1 MKYCEII
8 QGSLD
13 EWLRLLRLEEYG
25 SALEA
30 QGYSTI
36 DDVTQLTWEDLEDIG
51 IVKLGHQKRLLLAI
65 KRVKDIKAGKSFVPH
80 SPYIIQTQVS
90 KNYKSKKLILKT
102 FLNVKKKS
110 TQFIYRKK
118 KTPTI
123 SIKLQII

>member
-1 MKYCEII
+1 MNLII
-8 QGSLD
+8 KGSLD

-90 KNYKSKKLILKT
+90 KNYEFQNIDIKNLSKFKKILKCN
-102 FLNVKKKS
+102 LSLEKK
-110 TQFIYRKK
+110 Y
-118 KTPTI
+118 
-123 SIKLQII
+123 

>member
-1 MKYCEII
+1 M
-8 QGSLD
+8 D

-65 KRVKDIKAGKSFVPH
+65 KRVKDIKAGKSFIPH
-80 SPYIIQTQVS
+80 SPFLIQTQVS
-90 KNYKSKKLILKT
+90 TNKLLFYYLYKMYTSKVLGDI
-102 FLNVKKKS
+102 V
-110 TQFIYRKK
+110 QFHLFFKF
-118 KTPTI
+118 
-123 SIKLQII
+123 

>member
-1 MKYCEII
+1 M
-8 QGSLD
+8 D

-36 DDVTQLTWEDLEDIG
+36 EDVTQLTWEDLEDIG

-65 KRVKDIKAGKSFVPH
+65 KRVKDIKAGKSFIPH

-90 KNYKSKKLILKT
+90 T
-102 FLNVKKKS
+102 
-110 TQFIYRKK
+110 IY
-118 KTPTI
+118 
-123 SIKLQII
+123 IIYNINI

>member
-1 MKYCEII
+1 M
-8 QGSLD
+8 D

-25 SALEA
+25 SALET

-65 KRVKDIKAGKSFVPH
+65 KRVKDIKAGKSFIPH

-90 KNYKSKKLILKT
+90 TNY
-102 FLNVKKKS
+102 
-110 TQFIYRKK
+110 
-118 KTPTI
+118 TP
-123 SIKLQII
+123 SLEN